1 MAGVQ
6 PGNSHGAAAG
16 RLYRLDLCAFDSSRG
31 RLYYVKK
38 LGGTSVLRRRFCLFC
53 VGDGSPN
60 SWRRPASQASRHIF
74 GLFDGEISPSPPAK
88 SRRRRQ
94 TRREIW
100 RLDGEIW
107 PSMREL
113 ASSRELAFIRFA
125 HTTPDPR
132 CTPRL
137 PAFFVRPARRRR
149 RALAKGPCESSSPSP
164 SPSTSG
170 SSSQKLR

>member
-1 MAGVQ
+1 LAAPPADSPVA
-6 PGNSHGAAAG
+6 NSLAY
-16 RLYRLDLCAFDSSRG
+16 LIEINW
-31 RLYYVKK
+31 
-38 LGGTSVLRRRFCLFC
+38 RRRPVFA
-53 VGDGSPN
+53 V
-60 SWRRPASQASRHIF
+60 RQIF

-125 HTTPDPR
+125 HTTADPR

-137 PAFFVRPARRRR
+137 PAFLSARHAGGAGR
-149 RALAKGPCESSSPSP
+149 
-164 SPSTSG
+164 
-170 SSSQKLR
+170 